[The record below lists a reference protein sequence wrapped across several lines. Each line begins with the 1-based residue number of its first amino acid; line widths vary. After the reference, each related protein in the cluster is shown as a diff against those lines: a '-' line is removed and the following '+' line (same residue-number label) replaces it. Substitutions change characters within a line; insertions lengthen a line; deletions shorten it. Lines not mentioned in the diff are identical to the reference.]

1 MAIPPWTI
9 ELLRRGL
16 SDVARKASEPAT
28 LEKIKT
34 QATEMLQDLPQ
45 TAARGIDAVMRSAE
59 VGKKTVERWS
69 RKHVTLAV
77 PLLNASGVLLGESG
91 TGVPVADQVLEVG
104 REFMVGDTFGAEMV
118 NDRFERRL
126 QKLLPAG
133 GGHAIAITSN
143 FSAAMTAFSL
153 LVREKQLVVHRAHA
167 VRLPNG
173 RPLPEA
179 FGTLLPVIQEVG
191 GIDGV
196 HASDFDGLE
205 SFCVILADDGRH
217 RVEPLDLGSRDAYQ
231 TVVLP
236 VATLAATSFGANV
249 ECDIPSA
256 EAMLTAGADFVIM
269 RGDGVCGGPACGIII
284 GPEAELRRIQ
294 DSNAWDSLKAS
305 DAMQAMMLVTLEL
318 AVSSPDSIPV
328 HALLSTGE
336 ENLRARAERL
346 ATRLSGSDRIKSCQ
360 ITAEDARLSA
370 EGRWRLPSRQVRL
383 RHASLTSQDWC
394 RELVEDLPAVV
405 ATVEGED
412 LCVDLRWIAAADDA
426 KLGESLGGKIV

>member
-45 TAARGIDAVMRSAE
+45 TAARGIDAVMRGAE
-59 VGKKTVERWS
+59 AGKKSVERWS
-69 RKHVTLAV
+69 RKHTALAV
-77 PLLNASGVLLGESG
+77 PILNATGVLLSESG
-91 TGVPVADQVLEVG
+91 TGVPVAEQVLEVG
-104 REFMVGDTFGAEMV
+104 REFMVGDTIGAEMV
-118 NDRFERRL
+118 KERIERRL
-126 QKLLPAG
+126 QRLLPAG

-143 FSAAMTAFSL
+143 FSSALTAFSL

-196 HASDFDGLE
+196 QISDFDSLE
-205 SFCVILADDGRH
+205 DFCVILADDGKRA
-217 RVEPLDLGSRDAYQ
+217 VEPLDFGSRDAFQ
-231 TVVLP
+231 AIVLP
-236 VATLAATSFGANV
+236 VATLSASPHG
-249 ECDIPSA
+249 DIPSA

-269 RGDGVCGGPACGIII
+269 PGNGICGGPPCGIII
-284 GPEAELRRIQ
+284 GPEAELRHIQ

-305 DAMQAMMLVTLEL
+305 DAEQAMILVTLEL
-318 AVSSPDSIPV
+318 TSSNADQIPV
-328 HALLSTGE
+328 RALLSTGE

-360 ITAEDARLSA
+360 VTAEDARLSA
-370 EGRWRLPSRQVRL
+370 QGRWRLPSRQVRL
-383 RHASLTSQDWC
+383 RHATLSADEWN
-394 RELVEDLPAVV
+394 RELIEELPAVIT
-405 ATVEGED
+405 TVDGD
-412 LCVDLRWIAAADDA
+412 DVCVDLRWVAAADDA
-426 KLGESLGGKIV
+426 KLGETLGGKIT